1 MGHPA
6 TEEGLALVTTEGDE
20 VKLFGLLEA
29 FQALW
34 HGGRSSLHPTL
45 RKGREGWGTRHPASK
60 FPSAY
65 FSSLLVANS
74 LSIGTR
80 RDTDQHQCIRA

>member
-1 MGHPA
+1 MLGHEDVGRNPEVLLLTSLFENLLNDVFCCFA

-29 FQALW
+29 FQARW

-45 RKGREGWGTRHPASK
+45 RKGREGWGTR
-60 FPSAY
+60 
-65 FSSLLVANS
+65 LLRKGWR
-74 LSIGTR
+74 L
-80 RDTDQHQCIRA
+80 